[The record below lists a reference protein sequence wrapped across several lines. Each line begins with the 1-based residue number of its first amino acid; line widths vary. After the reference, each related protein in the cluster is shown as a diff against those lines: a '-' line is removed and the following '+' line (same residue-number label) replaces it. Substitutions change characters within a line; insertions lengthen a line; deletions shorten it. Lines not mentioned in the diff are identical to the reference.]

1 MTTDVDKSYNEFGEN
16 KEVYYM
22 PITEKKKAS
31 NKKWDDANLKRLSV
45 AVPLYMYQRMQEY
58 IDNSKESMNSF
69 IKRGIELALNSA
81 VKDDVTAEASTPAP
95 ADEKM

>member
-1 MTTDVDKSYNEFGEN
+1 
-16 KEVYYM
+16 M

-45 AVPLYMYQRMQEY
+45 AVPLDMYQRMQEY